1 MSPPCHLN
9 CLSSHSLF
17 DDEALT
23 GHKNAFQVLS
33 LLQQSVGPAFMFPP
47 LFYLA
52 FSHSTSKSSVMFYL
66 TISHTAQ
73 RTHLF
78 YLTTSI
84 YLSFS
89 LSFSFPAKH
98 TNTYTHINN
107 VAWGGERL
115 TKKKKNYFSP
125 MAEGELAVSF
135 SGNKVI
141 NKVMVPFQ
149 GKVALRC
156 HGNSLWRRN

>member
-1 MSPPCHLN
+1 
-9 CLSSHSLF
+9 
-17 DDEALT
+17 
-23 GHKNAFQVLS
+23 
-33 LLQQSVGPAFMFPP
+33 
-47 LFYLA
+47 
-52 FSHSTSKSSVMFYL
+52 MFYL
-66 TISHTAQ
+66 TISHTAW
-73 RTHLF
+73 RTYLF

-107 VAWGGERL
+107 AAWGGGRL
-115 TKKKKNYFSP
+115 TKKEKKYYFSP

-141 NKVMVPFQ
+141 NKVMVPF
-149 GKVALRC
+149 
-156 HGNSLWRRN
+156 